1 MTGLSC
7 IYCVGDQDEAQ
18 RCFDQLPK
26 ELVTHIWAAF
36 AHKAGLCPHPGVYA
50 GPVPKDYDPKDPIA
64 LT

>member
-1 MTGLSC
+1 MTDLSC

-36 AHKAGLCPHPGVYA
+36 WRKKQVSVRILAFMLGQCLRITIRKTQSP
-50 GPVPKDYDPKDPIA
+50 
-64 LT
+64 